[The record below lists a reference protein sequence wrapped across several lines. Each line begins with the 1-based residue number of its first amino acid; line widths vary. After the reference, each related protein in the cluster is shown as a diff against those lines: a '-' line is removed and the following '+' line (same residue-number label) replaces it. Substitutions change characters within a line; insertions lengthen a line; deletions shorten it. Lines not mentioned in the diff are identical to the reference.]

1 MIGMGFSRA
10 LAQTGFQNRAT
21 LLPGGRVIYR
31 LADRSGHV
39 ALGAE
44 EWEAVGAR
52 FATEV
57 RPVGRKT
64 FWLSIGLFPAVFLF
78 GMTIAQILPGSGI
91 LILAGI
97 VLGPIAIYLWQSH
110 RIKRIADAIE
120 RELARRP
127 RVAGA
132 PPPPASRPPRWL
144 EIACLLLVGPG
155 LIVQIYGSLNPDAF
169 RNTPWTGMHLDWTG
183 IAGFAVLGAMLFYR
197 WRVARDTAPDAPGE
211 EREGRRSDVI
221 ARARAGGHQAN

>member
-10 LAQTGFQNRAT
+10 LAQTGFRHRAT

-39 ALGAE
+39 ALGAH
-44 EWEAVGAR
+44 EWEALGER
-52 FATEV
+52 FEAQV

-64 FWLSIGLFPAVFLF
+64 TWLSIALFPAIFVF
-78 GMTIAQILPGSGI
+78 GMTIAQILPGAGI

-97 VLGPIAIYLWQSH
+97 FLGPIAIYLWQSY
-110 RIKRIADAIE
+110 RIKHIAGAIE
-120 RELARRP
+120 KELAGRP
-127 RVAGA
+127 RVAA
-132 PPPPASRPPRWL
+132 PPAPPTRAPRWL

-169 RNTPWTGMHLDWTG
+169 RNTPWTGMHLGWGG
-183 IAGFAVLGAMLFYR
+183 IAGFAILGAMLFYR
-197 WRVARDTAPDAPGE
+197 WRAARDAPPEVPDK
-211 EREGRRSDVI
+211 EREGRQSDVI
-221 ARARAGGHQAN
+221 MRARAGGHQAN